1 MTVMAITII
10 GIVIA
15 CVVTLSFDDERGGND
30 EQNA

>member
-15 CVVTLSFDDERGGND
+15 CVVTLSFDDEEESND
-30 EQNA
+30 AG